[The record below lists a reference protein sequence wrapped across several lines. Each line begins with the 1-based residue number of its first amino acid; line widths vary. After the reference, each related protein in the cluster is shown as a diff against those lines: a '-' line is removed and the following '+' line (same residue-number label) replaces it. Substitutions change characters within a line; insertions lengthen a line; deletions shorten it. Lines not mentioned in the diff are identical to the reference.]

1 MFHVKLFDKRPQN
14 FTPTSETCTGHGPQ
28 RFCKY
33 GQTDGE
39 FCKILIGRALKS
51 LNEKLIATKTGK
63 GAGVMI
69 LFVKFLLA
77 IVALFIIL
85 LLIDL
90 INGLRGKPTDY
101 AATCAFIG
109 EGFQIL
115 GAMALGVIICS
126 LVLVFCVMMIFG

>member
-1 MFHVKLFDKRPQN
+1 M
-14 FTPTSETCTGHGPQ
+14 EGGGP
-28 RFCKY
+28 
-33 GQTDGE
+33 
-39 FCKILIGRALKS
+39 